1 MAEDS
6 FIQRREHG
14 VWAVGRRHAVIDDA
28 AALHPS
34 LLPIESSL
42 LYRLQGTT
50 LNSPDL
56 ACDNHKWDEFWQPG
70 ASGLIGSR
78 DRENP
83 SNSVLETQ
91 LVKNVLAAR
100 DTL

>member
-14 VWAVGRRHAVIDDA
+14 RQTVIDAA

-42 LYRLQGTT
+42 LYRMQGTT

-56 ACDNHKWDEFWQPG
+56 VCDNHKWDEFWQPG
-70 ASGLIGSR
+70 ASGLMGSR
-78 DRENP
+78 DRDFTR
-83 SNSVLETQ
+83 SGL
-91 LVKNVLAAR
+91 
-100 DTL
+100 